1 MTIEQLAELLNRQP
15 GHVRRMLI
23 KRGYLRQNGNPTVSS
38 TKKGL
43 IRKDGFIY
51 ARGRNLFIQEL
62 GIGENPTTI
71 EEGIIEREEE
81 IEDVIVEEKDFQ
93 SWMNDTRFDFRFY
106 GDYYVELCRRWE
118 NNPNDIELKNQCRT
132 KINAIFEL
140 RYGRDY
146 DEDEYTD
153 DPIDVFMHIIYK
165 KNTDLGNY
173 FDDLLE
179 QLNEERIEQ
188 ENTRQ
193 YWNDWAAQVT
203 NDDGYDSDKFFGD

>member
-23 KRGYLRQNGNPTVSS
+23 NRGYLRQNGNPTVFS
-38 TKKGL
+38 TREGL
-43 IRKDGFIY
+43 IREDGFIY

-62 GIGENPTTI
+62 GIREDPTTI

-93 SWMNDTRFDFRFY
+93 SWMKDTRFDFRVC
-106 GDYYVELCRRWE
+106 GDYYVELCRRWD
-118 NNPNDIELKNQCRT
+118 NTPDDIELQNQCRT
-132 KINAIFEL
+132 KLSALFEL
-140 RYGRDY
+140 RNGWDY
-146 DEDEYTD
+146 DEELGD
-153 DPIDVFMHIIYK
+153 DVPIDVFMHIIYK

-173 FDDLLE
+173 FDGLLE

-193 YWNDWAAQVT
+193 YWNDWAVQVT

>member
-23 KRGYLRQNGNPTVSS
+23 NRGYLRQNGKPTVFS
-38 TKKGL
+38 TGEGL
-43 IRKDGFIY
+43 IREDGFIY
-51 ARGRNLFIQEL
+51 AKGRNLFIQEL
-62 GIGENPTTI
+62 VIRDNPTTI
-71 EEGIIEREEE
+71 EEE

-93 SWMNDTRFDFRFY
+93 SWMKDTSFDFRDC

-118 NNPNDIELKNQCRT
+118 NNPDDIELQNQCRT
-132 KINAIFEL
+132 KLSALFEL

-146 DEDEYTD
+146 DEDEYSD
-153 DPIDVFMHIIYK
+153 DPIDVFMYIIYE

-173 FDDLLE
+173 FDGLLE

-193 YWNDWAAQVT
+193 YWNDWAAQIT